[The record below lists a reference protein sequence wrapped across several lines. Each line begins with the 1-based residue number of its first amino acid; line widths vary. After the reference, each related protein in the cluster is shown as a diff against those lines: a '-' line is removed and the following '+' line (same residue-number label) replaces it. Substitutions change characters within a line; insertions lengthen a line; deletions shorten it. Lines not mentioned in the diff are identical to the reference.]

1 MAANNGHDVDEQ
13 FGQIEEATLEERI
26 DAGRKLAET
35 LMGKVKGYT
44 YRLKTQDST
53 KSPGEKFVNLYING
67 KGGSRPGRIGIGKF
81 ATPIVFPG
89 QDESDTEAFV
99 NAADAVGVKLK
110 VYNTSIE

>member
-1 MAANNGHDVDEQ
+1 MANNGANVDES
-13 FGQIEEATLEERI
+13 FGTLPEATLEERI
-26 DAGRKLAET
+26 DAGRKLATT
-35 LMGKVKGYT
+35 LMEKVKGYT

-67 KGGSRPGRIGIGKF
+67 KAGARPGRIGIGRF

-99 NAADAVGVKLK
+99 NAVDAAGLKLK
-110 VYNTSIE
+110 VYNTSAE